1 MNEQPDQPQRLH
13 EKEAIIR
20 RAFYRS
26 LGAMV
31 IFAAIVATAIV
42 WLQPGEDEPV
52 QQIEATITGPVV
64 DDAVDEP
71 QPPPAGFPEV
81 PEVQIPEPD
90 VPQIE
95 EQSAAVIPEPPI
107 PVRVPEPEPE
117 LSIEIEAE
125 QPPEAP
131 AKDIPSKPDEAEIKR
146 MIEERVEKIAWEV
159 VPEMAEILIR
169 ETIEKIKG
177 GS

>member
-1 MNEQPDQPQRLH
+1 MAPEPIEQPTQ
-13 EKEAIIR
+13 E
-20 RAFYRS
+20 
-26 LGAMV
+26 
-31 IFAAIVATAIV
+31 
-42 WLQPGEDEPV
+42 
-52 QQIEATITGPVV
+52 
-64 DDAVDEP
+64 

-107 PVRVPEPEPE
+107 PIRVPEPEPE
-117 LSIEIEAE
+117 PSIELEAE

-131 AKDIPSKPDEAEIKR
+131 AKDIPSEPDEAEIKR

-177 GS
+177 ES